1 MSGMSAANAKKT
13 AKVGRPRQQVVDTVY
28 TINGKKC
35 TLSQVMDL
43 VYKTDPTSVVTRKKV
58 RARLDMGHRDL
69 KALAADK
76 LPHYRPLGMK
86 GKRS

>member
-13 AKVGRPRQQVVDTVY
+13 AKVDRPRPQVVDTVY

-86 GKRS
+86 RKRP